1 MMLNVPYRQ
10 LLNYREELLTQS
22 TKDYEKIKRAY
33 ISLYRKLE
41 LSNAINFDV
50 NIDDESILKIKN
62 DFISSMS
69 NDFNTANAITAIFE
83 LTKLINIHLRNSN
96 TDNLILM
103 QMLKC
108 LKELLWVLGIEVEV

>member
-1 MMLNVPYRQ
+1 
-10 LLNYREELLTQS
+10 
-22 TKDYEKIKRAY
+22 
-33 ISLYRKLE
+33 
-41 LSNAINFDV
+41 
-50 NIDDESILKIKN
+50 
-62 DFISSMS
+62 MS

-108 LKELLWVLGIEVEV
+108 LKELLWVLGIEVEVKPLTDDEKKLISDWNEAKRNKDFVKADELRKQISDRKIEL